1 MKTLAS
7 LLFAVLA
14 SIPTAALAQT
24 DAQPV
29 ALAPTAAQESFAALK
44 ALAGEWEGVVTIA
57 EMPEIS
63 PRMHVSIRVTSRG
76 NVVVHEFQEAGTLL
90 DATKYDHPVTMF
102 YLDEDE
108 LNLVHYCDAGNRPR
122 MIGTRS
128 EDGKTFDFELQEVGG
143 DPTYHMHRIVFHVTD
158 ADHHSEEFTFMMGDK
173 PMHARFDLT
182 RTDSREDWTAGDVA
196 ALIPPTPDR

>member
-1 MKTLAS
+1 MKSLALMLFVVLMS
-7 LLFAVLA
+7 LSTV
-14 SIPTAALAQT
+14 ALAQP
-24 DAQPV
+24 DEQPV
-29 ALAPTAAQESFAALK
+29 ALAPTAAQESFAAVK

-90 DATKYDHPVTMF
+90 DATKFDHPVTMF
-102 YLDEDE
+102 YVDEDG

-128 EDGKTFDFELQEVGG
+128 EDGKTFDFELVEIGG
-143 DPTYHMHRIVFHVTD
+143 DPTYHMHHIVFNVID
-158 ADHHSEEFTFMMGDK
+158 ADHHTEEFTFMMGDK

-182 RTDSREDWTAGDVA
+182 RTESREDWTARDLA
-196 ALIPPTPDR
+196 AQ